1 MVRLSQLCRLSR
13 MVLSDYGGSMTEVK
27 NEEFVTVEV
36 KLPYWIAVKA
46 DKLGIDLSEVL
57 VKALKKELGIE

>member
-1 MVRLSQLCRLSR
+1 M
-13 MVLSDYGGSMTEVK
+13 LSDYGGSMTEVK

>member
-1 MVRLSQLCRLSR
+1 LVRLSQLCRLSR